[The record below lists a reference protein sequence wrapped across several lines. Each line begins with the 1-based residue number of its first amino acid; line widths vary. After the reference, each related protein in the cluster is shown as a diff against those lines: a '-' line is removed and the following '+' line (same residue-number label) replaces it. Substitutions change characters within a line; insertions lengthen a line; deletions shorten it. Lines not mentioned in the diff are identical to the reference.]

1 MKCGALPL
9 HPFDHRLVFRAS
21 LFSNFEGSGNRF
33 SLLNAFYL
41 LFIDFINGKYEN
53 LRKRCDS
60 SVT

>member
-9 HPFDHRLVFRAS
+9 YLLDHRLVFRAS
-21 LFSNFEGSGNRF
+21 LVSNFGGCGSRF
-33 SLLNAFYL
+33 SLLNALY
-41 LFIDFINGKYEN
+41 LFIDFINGNYES